1 MENSSQYFVEMF
13 ASATRQ
19 KRLDL
24 LRKIA
29 AKRDE
34 NALQFLISCFAD
46 EFWVVRK
53 AAAEI
58 VKGFGEAAVPVLS
71 GAINSF
77 NQDIQHWSLQI
88 LGELGPKGLPAILR
102 AMKSTNDEIRYFAC
116 NALGSAR
123 IPQGVTM
130 LLKALGDE
138 RWRVRKAASDALVKY
153 GEAVIAPLQQVLKL
167 TDDEDIR
174 FWAIKTLGKLGPK
187 AQRFLLEA
195 LRSGDKQTRY
205 VIAAALGES
214 GDKRV
219 IRVLIE
225 SLADPDWTIRK
236 SATMALAEIGDNA
249 VDMMLEY
256 LRGPNED
263 IRDGCLR
270 ALVKAGNASLQRLF
284 DEIIKMD
291 ENHRFL
297 IRRSIVKIGSRV
309 VEPLMRLFKLKNPE
323 ILAFAASTLGE
334 IGNPRAVPVLV
345 VGLSHEDW
353 NVRRSS
359 AYALTEI
366 GERGVDKI
374 AEALKSPND
383 DVRYW
388 VTRILESIG
397 EPGVPYLIRAL
408 KDSNREIRYFAA
420 KALGSSFDPSV
431 TRSLINSLSDE
442 VWSVRK
448 AAAES
453 ICRLDTIP
461 IEDVLRHISSD
472 NEDIRHWV
480 SFIIRE
486 VGQNYLPV
494 IIEAMR
500 KGDAELRLYACQAAG
515 MINSPELVDPLIL
528 ALRDDSEWVRTYAAI
543 SLGQT
548 GDPRAMIPL
557 IRSFSDRNTD
567 VHRNVVSAFEKL
579 GDKVYKELIKCI
591 EGEDI
596 ELRRN
601 AALALSE
608 MRDERG
614 VDHIVILMEDTD
626 ETVRAC
632 AAEALGNFPGLKAR
646 TMLGEALADSS
657 MKVRLA
663 AIRSLGEL
671 DSEADAL
678 TLMAHSGKVRDER
691 ETRTVKRTLSEMALN
706 NPDLFIKLFT
716 HEQNAIK
723 TMACDSL
730 VMAGTD
736 VMARL
741 SQVATESQDE
751 TTVFWC
757 KKAIKQ
763 IKQPR
768 ENMFYG

>member
-24 LRKIA
+24 LRKISA
-29 AKRDE
+29 RKDE
-34 NALQFLISCFAD
+34 NALQFLITCFAD
-46 EFWVVRK
+46 EFWIVRK
-53 AAAEI
+53 TAAEI
-58 VKGFGEAAVPVLS
+58 VKEYGEAAVPVLA
-71 GAINSF
+71 GALNSF

-102 AMKSTNDEIRYFAC
+102 SMKSNNDEIRYFAC
-116 NALGSAR
+116 NALGSAH

-130 LLKALGDE
+130 LLKALGDQ
-138 RWRVRKAASDALVKY
+138 RWRVRKAASDSLVKY

-195 LRSGDKQTRY
+195 LRNGDKQTRY

-291 ENHRFL
+291 DNHRFL

-309 VEPLMRLFKLKNPE
+309 VEPLMRLFKMQNPE

-345 VGLSHEDW
+345 VGLSHDDW
-353 NVRRSS
+353 NVRRSC

-366 GERGVDKI
+366 GERGVEKI

-388 VTRILESIG
+388 VTRILESVG
-397 EPGVPYLIRAL
+397 EPGVPYLVRAL
-408 KDSNREIRYFAA
+408 KDPNREIRFFAA
-420 KALGSSFDPSV
+420 RALGSSFDPSV

-461 IEDVLRHISSD
+461 IEEVLRHISSD
-472 NEDIRHWV
+472 NENIRHWI
-480 SFIIRE
+480 SFIIKE
-486 VGQNYLPV
+486 VGQHYLPV

-515 MINSPELVDPLIL
+515 LINLPELIDPLIL

-548 GDPRAMIPL
+548 GDPRSLIPL
-557 IRSFSDRNTD
+557 IRSFSDRNTE

-579 GDKVYKELIKCI
+579 GDKVFKELVRCI
-591 EGEDI
+591 EGEDT

-601 AALALSE
+601 AALALAE

-632 AAEALGNFPGLKAR
+632 AAEALGSFPGLKSR
-646 TMLGEALADSS
+646 TMLGEALADSAL
-657 MKVRLA
+657 KVRLA
-663 AIRSLGEL
+663 AIKSLGEL

-678 TLMAHSGKVRDER
+678 TLMAHSAKVRDER
-691 ETRTVKRTLSEMALN
+691 EARTVKRTLGEMAQN
-706 NPDLFIKLFT
+706 NPDLFIKLFS
-716 HEQNAIK
+716 HEQSAIK
-723 TMACDSL
+723 TMACDAM
-730 VMAGTD
+730 VAAGTD

-741 SQVATESQDE
+741 AQVSTESEDE

-763 IKQPR
+763 IKAPR